1 MTNPSLIVNT
11 KKVSDPSMKV
21 GGKIGK
27 PINLHTID
35 GQDLYTVRSVPGQG
49 GLGMVVKL
57 EG

>member
-11 KKVSDPSMKV
+11 RKVSEPSCKV

-35 GQDLYTVRSVPGQG
+35 AQELYTFKSIPGQG

>member
-11 KKVSDPSMKV
+11 KKVSEPSMKV
-21 GGKIGK
+21 GGRMGN
-27 PINLHTID
+27 PVNLHTIEA
-35 GQDLYTVRSVPGQG
+35 QEIYTFKAIPGQG